1 MTAFP
6 ASGYLSNAARTEGEM
21 KTALEDFLAAVKQM
35 PGAQAISTLTISAGA
50 ITPTRGMHAI
60 DTESAAASDDLDTI
74 NTTNLPDGSPLWL
87 ISADATRNVVVRH
100 NQGGAGRILLVDATN
115 LTLDDPT
122 QWLCLRRS
130 GTDWVEV
137 DRGYGLAKALA
148 RAFFGV
154 GKETL
159 AKSST
164 YTVVAADRSKLINCT
179 STLTLNLTAAAT
191 LGDGF
196 EFEVLFSATSGT
208 VTIDPNS
215 TEQIDSGTTIVLQP
229 GESCLVRCN
238 GTAWQTIGRTSRA
251 GILQGRHAMWLPAS
265 AWKSRVTNG
274 AADGSVETSTNKIN
288 YDTKDFDQTTQEFI
302 QAVIVPPP
310 SWNRLTISFR
320 AYWTAAAGS
329 GAVVWGMQGVAISD
343 DDVIDAAFG
352 TAVEVTDTLLATTD
366 LHWTAES
373 GAITLA
379 GSPAQFDGVVLQLY
393 RDPADVADTLTADA
407 RLLGVMVF
415 ITLNAAQD

>member
-21 KTALEDFLAAVKQM
+21 KTALEDFLAATKQL
-35 PGAQAISTLTISAGA
+35 GGTQAISTLTIVSGA
-50 ITPTRGMHAI
+50 ITPTRGVHAV
-60 DTESAAASDDLDTI
+60 DTESAAATDDLDTI
-74 NTTNLPDGSPLWL
+74 NTTNLPDGNWL
-87 ISADATRNVVVRH
+87 MLECADNARNVVVRH
-100 NQGGAGRILLVDATN
+100 NQGGAGKILLADAAN
-115 LTLDDPT
+115 YTLDDTT
-122 QWLCLRRS
+122 QFLLLRRV
-130 GTDWVEV
+130 GTDWKEI
-137 DRGYGLAKALA
+137 DRGYGNQKAA
-148 RAFFGV
+148 WRAFLAV
-154 GKETL
+154 GKETI

-164 YTVVAADRSKLINCT
+164 YTVVAADRSKVINCT
-179 STLTLNLTAAAT
+179 SALTLNLTAAAT

-196 EFEVLFSATSGT
+196 EFEVVFSATSGT

-215 TEQIDSGTTIVLQP
+215 TEQIDSATSVALQP

-274 AADGSVETSTNKIN
+274 AADGSVETTTNKIN

-379 GSPAQFDGVVLQLY
+379 GSPAQFDGVVLQVY
-393 RDPADVADTLTADA
+393 RDPADAGDTLTADA
-407 RLLGVMVF
+407 RLLGMMVF